1 MAALGQNFAVFRGEK
16 SNEAHILDAYCSHL
30 GADLTSGGKVI
41 GDLIQCPFHNWQFD
55 GNTGDCVRGC
65 SEKVK
70 SSASIRRW
78 HCTEVN
84 GMIMVWYHAE
94 EDLPPEWYPCP
105 IEEVNQGL
113 WTYQGRNEYHVTCHL
128 QDIPENG
135 AGMRLCILVRVI
147 DTLQSTRKK
156 GEPYNHIPYKT
167 IYPIKM

>member
-1 MAALGQNFAVFRGEK
+1 MYLLFQIGKGDIKHVAALGQHFAVFRGEK
-16 SNEAHILDAYCSHL
+16 SNEAHVLDAYCSHL

-41 GDLIQCPFHNWQFD
+41 GDLIQCPFHQWQFD

-94 EDLPPEWYPCP
+94 EDLAPEWYPCP

-135 AGMRLCILVRVI
+135 AGSTTVILIHSRP
-147 DTLQSTRKK
+147 
-156 GEPYNHIPYKT
+156 EN
-167 IYPIKM
+167 